1 MPYVL
6 NQHGHPLMPCSP
18 AKARHL
24 LKDGKA
30 KLMKRAPF
38 TIQLLYGSSGYRQD
52 VTLGVDAGSKHIGLS
67 AVAADGQ
74 EVFAAEVT
82 PRNDIVGNL
91 STRREFRRARR
102 NRKTR
107 YRKPKFNNRVRSKH
121 KGLAGSFC
129 RSKDSGTYHCYL
141 PGMQATARY
150 QGGGRD
156 RRV

>member
-38 TIQLLYGSSGYRQD
+38 TIQLLYGSSGYWQD

-74 EVFAAEVT
+74 EV
-82 PRNDIVGNL
+82 
-91 STRREFRRARR
+91 
-102 NRKTR
+102 
-107 YRKPKFNNRVRSKH
+107 
-121 KGLAGSFC
+121 
-129 RSKDSGTYHCYL
+129 
-141 PGMQATARY
+141 
-150 QGGGRD
+150 
-156 RRV
+156 